1 MQLFALFFLGT
12 FHTLII
18 VCFECLFS
26 SLCWLKYYFDTI
38 SKLFFV
44 NIFYHSNR
52 KLFVFDALRAGALFS
67 FLCFAANFAQIL

>member
-1 MQLFALFFLGT
+1 MSD
-12 FHTLII
+12 
-18 VCFECLFS
+18 EP
-26 SLCWLKYYFDTI
+26 KYYLDTI